1 MCGGSF
7 LGRSLRYR
15 LNVYW
20 KPEGHCVKRKPF
32 CRKETDGLFIA
43 YILNVFLN
51 LFENTVFGR
60 LTRSDN
66 KVWKKLKRP
75 VCVAL
80 SYAVIVLILL
90 AITLYV
96 VPEIFKS
103 LELIGETARVNIPVY
118 VDQIAKWADEL
129 SKQFNL
135 DFSTMVDSLNNFNW
149 SSIIGRNGVYDE
161 LFQLACERDRE
172 CGERHFHVCALR
184 YLLRVL
190 PDEQGEPA
198 AFLKACLLFPAAEK
212 GGGNAGRHCGNLE
225 QRVFFLCARPADGV
239 CHFRLPVLHL
249 HVAYRV

>member
-1 MCGGSF
+1 MEKENHSAEKKPMREYTPWDYVKPGIAIAAFAVGLIFVLFKFDAVSKVGGVLFNAVSSF
-7 LGRSLRYR
+7 IL
-15 LNVYW
+15 
-20 KPEGHCVKRKPF
+20 
-32 CRKETDGLFIA
+32 GLFIA

-149 SSIIGRNGVYDE
+149 SSILSGATEFTTCLLYTSDAADE
-161 LFQLACERDRE
+161 L
-172 CGERHFHVCALR
+172 
-184 YLLRVL
+184 
-190 PDEQGEPA
+190 
-198 AFLKACLLFPAAEK
+198 
-212 GGGNAGRHCGNLE
+212 
-225 QRVFFLCARPADGV
+225 
-239 CHFRLPVLHL
+239 
-249 HVAYRV
+249 

>member
-1 MCGGSF
+1 MREYTPWDYVKPGIAIAAFAVGLIFVLFKFDAVSKVGGVLFNAVSSF
-7 LGRSLRYR
+7 IL
-15 LNVYW
+15 
-20 KPEGHCVKRKPF
+20 
-32 CRKETDGLFIA
+32 GLFIA

-60 LTRSDN
+60 LTHSDN

-135 DFSTMVDSLNNFNW
+135 DFSTMVDSLNNFN
-149 SSIIGRNGVYDE
+149 
-161 LFQLACERDRE
+161 
-172 CGERHFHVCALR
+172 
-184 YLLRVL
+184 
-190 PDEQGEPA
+190 
-198 AFLKACLLFPAAEK
+198 
-212 GGGNAGRHCGNLE
+212 
-225 QRVFFLCARPADGV
+225 
-239 CHFRLPVLHL
+239 
-249 HVAYRV
+249 